1 MSVYSGAQWQRG
13 YGLGSVFGS
22 LLRAAVPVLKSTGK
36 SLAKQALKTGTET
49 GIALAQDALR
59 GGNMKQAAKTRFAQ
73 AAADALGNV
82 TRTKTIKRRAKR
94 KRATPVRG
102 RTKTKRKKTS
112 KIRDIFD

>member
-59 GGNMKQAAKTRFAQ
+59 GRNMKQAKTRFAQ